1 MNFLTTPLER
11 NTRCQYSIILFVDFV
26 DNSGF
31 RLTVTPTLRAHDAA
45 IISVQSAVDK
55 SQVIPP
61 HQPNFVTTAYCNQS
75 TLQQVRVKKW
85 PFKTNINDGFT
96 FKKEHEG
103 SHLSISMLL
112 SPDYVAV
119 FSQLYCPLITLCYCL
134 FIVILSPHHIMLLF
148 CPLIT
153 LCYCLFIV
161 ILSPHHIM
169 LLSFHRDIVP
179 SSHYVTG
186 FSS

>member
-1 MNFLTTPLER
+1 MYPLQKAGNKEFINNTPGAKSP
-11 NTRCQYSIILFVDFV
+11 CCYSIILFVDFV

-75 TLQQVRVKKW
+75 TLQQVRVKIW
-85 PFKTNINDGFT
+85 SFKTNINDGFT
-96 FKKEHEG
+96 FKNEQEG

-119 FSQLYCPLITLCYCL
+119 F
-134 FIVILSPHHIMLLF
+134 
-148 CPLIT
+148 
-153 LCYCLFIV
+153 
-161 ILSPHHIM
+161 
-169 LLSFHRDIVP
+169 FHRYIVP
-179 SSHYVTG
+179 SSHYVAV

>member
-1 MNFLTTPLER
+1 MYPLQKAGNKEFINNTPGAKSP
-11 NTRCQYSIILFVDFV
+11 CYSIILFVDFV

-75 TLQQVRVKKW
+75 TLQQVRVKIW
-85 PFKTNINDGFT
+85 SFKTNINDGFT
-96 FKKEHEG
+96 FKNEQEG

-119 FSQLYCPLITLCYCL
+119 FSSLYCPLITLCCCL
-134 FIVILSPHHIMLLF
+134 FIVILSPHHI
-148 CPLIT
+148 
-153 LCYCLFIV
+153 V
-161 ILSPHHIM
+161 
-169 LLSFHRDIVP
+169 LLSFHCDIVS
-179 SSHYVTG
+179 SSHCVAV
-186 FSS
+186 FS